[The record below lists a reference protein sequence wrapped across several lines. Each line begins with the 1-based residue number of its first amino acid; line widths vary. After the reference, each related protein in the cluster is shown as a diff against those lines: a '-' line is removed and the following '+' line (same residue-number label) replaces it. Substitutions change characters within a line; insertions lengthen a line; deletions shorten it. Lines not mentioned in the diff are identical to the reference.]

1 MFVICSSAGLL
12 EQKNFHKNKN
22 PCNEITWVK
31 KKWLLKFQNCIQL
44 PGSVRIAS
52 NQQQF
57 QQSVLQLLS

>member
-31 KKWLLKFQNCIQL
+31 KNDY
-44 PGSVRIAS
+44 
-52 NQQQF
+52 
-57 QQSVLQLLS
+57 